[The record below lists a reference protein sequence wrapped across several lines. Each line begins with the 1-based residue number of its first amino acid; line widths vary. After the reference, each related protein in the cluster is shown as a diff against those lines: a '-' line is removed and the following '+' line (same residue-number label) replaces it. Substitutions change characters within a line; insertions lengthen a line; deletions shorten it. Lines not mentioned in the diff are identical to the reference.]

1 MCHLKSLKIGHK
13 LKSNSNRGV
22 VILSGLKIK
31 QYRLKKNYSQKELA
45 KLFGVSARTVLRWE
59 QNTNKPSPEEAQ
71 RVASIIGITVEELL
85 SDEDD
90 VTEHISDET
99 KQSVLDRL
107 SDSVDNL
114 VTGQET
120 INETLVSNQ
129 GKDDKRQEEIIGE
142 LRKQNEL
149 ILSEM
154 ATYRE
159 SFDSRESELRHRRI
173 RTVII
178 VVTCLIVLTLVICT
192 WIYWMN
198 YGFVGK
204 DKEGSAEMGT
214 PSYYEIDDDQ

>member
-1 MCHLKSLKIGHK
+1 MKSLNIGHK

-99 KQSVLDRL
+99 KRSVLDRL

-198 YGFVGK
+198 NGFVGK
-204 DKEGSAEMGT
+204 DKEGPAEMGT